1 MPTNR
6 TVDQIKANLLQP
18 ALTSHF
24 EVSIPRPGG
33 LSSDYLLSNGVKYD
47 QTKLNL
53 LCSEASLPGSSLA
66 THEINNDF
74 TGVTERHAYR
84 RLYDDRIDLSFYVD
98 AENYLP
104 IRYFETWMKYIVGE
118 NISENQG
125 GRAGTTSS
133 NYFYRMNYPEGKG
146 GKNPSGGYVSDGMK
160 VIKFERTGENS
171 NYTGGSLEYTFVK
184 VFPISVSSI
193 PVSYDTASLLKC
205 TVSLTYLR
213 YVVNP
218 VIAQNTNVDQST
230 LQQLASANSLIFN
243 QSVFSNPQ
251 SIPTPTLG
259 GVSLPTSQAS
269 GNSINLRQAANLNL

>member
-33 LSSDYLLSNGVKYD
+33 LTSDYLSSNGVKYD
-47 QTKLNL
+47 QIKLNL

-74 TGVTERHAYR
+74 TGVTERHVYR

-118 NISENQG
+118 NISEKEG
-125 GRAGTTSS
+125 GRVGTTGS
-133 NYFYRMNYPEGKG
+133 NYFYRMNYPEGTG
-146 GKNPSGGYVSDGMK
+146 GKNPSGGYVADGMK
-160 VIKFERTGENS
+160 VTKFERTGKNS
-171 NYTGGSLEYTFVK
+171 NYTGGSLEYTFVR

-218 VIAQNTNVDQST
+218 VITPNTNVNGSSP
-230 LQQLASANSLIFN
+230 QQLAAANSLIFN
-243 QSVFSNPQ
+243 QSVFTNPQ
-251 SIPTPTLG
+251 IIPNQTIG
-259 GVSLPTSQAS
+259 GVSLSASQLS
-269 GNSINLRQAANLNL
+269 GNSINLQQAANLNL